1 MHCYTTSGKVH
12 IDGIIELPE
21 DWQGNIK
28 PETISVQLTAI
39 GTAQELFVKEI
50 QWGAKV
56 IVRNGGGG
64 AMNAYYTVT
73 AEPIKVEEAPE
84 PIVLND
90 FKPKKK
96 KLTA

>member
-1 MHCYTTSGKVH
+1 
-12 IDGIIELPE
+12 
-21 DWQGNIK
+21 
-28 PETISVQLTAI
+28 
-39 GTAQELFVKEI
+39 LFVKEI

-64 AMNAYYTVT
+64 SLNAYYTVT
-73 AEPIKVEEAPE
+73 AEASE

-90 FKPKKK
+90 YKSKKK

>member
-12 IDGIIELPE
+12 TDGIIELPE
-21 DWQGNIK
+21 DWHGKIK

-64 AMNAYYTVT
+64 ALNAYYTVT
-73 AEPIKVEEAPE
+73 AEPIKVKESKK
-84 PIVLND
+84 PIVLD
-90 FKPKKK
+90 TFKPKKK
-96 KLTA
+96 LTA